1 MRPRIDGSRV
11 KQLREHAFLTQAELA
26 KQVHVTRAT
35 IQNIERGVQEPRPS
49 TVRALAKALDV
60 PARTLIV
67 QVNDDGEA

>member
-49 TVRALAKALDV
+49 TVRALARVLG
-60 PARTLIV
+60 V
-67 QVNDDGEA
+67 QPRDLVVDQ